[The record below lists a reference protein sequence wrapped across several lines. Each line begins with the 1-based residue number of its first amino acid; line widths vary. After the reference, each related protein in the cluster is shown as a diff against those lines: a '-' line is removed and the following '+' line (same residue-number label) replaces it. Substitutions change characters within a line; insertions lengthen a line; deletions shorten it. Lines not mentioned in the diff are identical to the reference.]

1 MTITK
6 ILGAVV
12 GALVV
17 LLVLGWAA
25 SGLYRLSGQNA
36 EPAYAVD
43 TGAEEPAVAPA
54 AEPAAEPAE
63 EPAAEPAAAPAAA
76 PAAEPAAAPAEEP
89 AAAPAAEPAAAP
101 AEEPAA
107 APAAEPAAEPA
118 PAAEAAAPAPAAEAP
133 EAPEADEAAEPAAGE
148 SGLAAL
154 LAAADLK
161 AGKKI
166 FKKCAACHKIDG
178 KDAVGPHLNGVVN
191 RPRASVEGFTYSD
204 ALKALAGE
212 NWTPENIDAF
222 ITKPKDYAPGTKMT
236 FPGLSKPA
244 DRVNVIAYLSTLN

>member
-17 LLVLGWAA
+17 FLLLGWAA
-25 SGLYRLSGQNA
+25 TGLYRLAGQNDD
-36 EPAYAVD
+36 PAYVVD
-43 TGAEEPAVAPA
+43 TG
-54 AEPAAEPAE
+54 
-63 EPAAEPAAAPAAA
+63 
-76 PAAEPAAAPAEEP
+76 AEEP

-101 AEEPAA
+101 AAEPAAEPAA
-107 APAAEPAAEPA
+107 APAAEPAAEPAAAPAAEPAAEPAAAPAAEPAAAPA

-133 EAPEADEAAEPAAGE
+133 EAPEADEAAEPEAGE

-161 AGKKI
+161 AGEKV

-178 KDAVGPHLNGVVN
+178 KDAIGPHLNGVVD
-191 RPRASVEGFTYSD
+191 RPRASLAGFTYSD
-204 ALKALAGE
+204 AL
-212 NWTPENIDAF
+212 
-222 ITKPKDYAPGTKMT
+222 
-236 FPGLSKPA
+236 
-244 DRVNVIAYLSTLN
+244 